1 MGKCILGSPK
11 LFLVAQFAQSQS
23 DIDALLAQ
31 IRSDAQEHLTA
42 AQELALMRHSLADEL
57 ASLSEV
63 LVSTANAGID
73 GDMGPTL
80 LEEIET
86 LHRNLK
92 ELQCVKSYVEVIHR
106 ALALR

>member
-57 ASLSEV
+57 SFLSQELVSSLSGPE
-63 LVSTANAGID
+63 GQ
-73 GDMGPTL
+73 PTL
-80 LEEIET
+80 LEDIET

-92 ELQCVKSYVEVIHR
+92 ELESVKGYIQIVEH
-106 ALALR
+106 ALKTG